1 MARPAP
7 RANQEIIEV
16 PVVIAGGN
24 RFGRYTKISDSQTW
38 NMLVS
43 DTGLVDYSGYKN
55 LLPLL
60 PDSPGRGIYS
70 SARGNFM
77 IAILGANAYRINY
90 ISTDILEAVF
100 IGELTTTSG
109 DVFISENN
117 NAQICITDES
127 HLYVYN
133 YQTPTSPLLL
143 TSGINF
149 PTGGDYSAFPILSP
163 GYVSFQ
169 NGRIIIADLDTN
181 LWYLS
186 GINDAL
192 MWNTSSAV
200 PNHAYVGS
208 LQTKPD
214 TMQAVVPLP
223 GGGNNIMVF
232 GRTVIEQWQD
242 VGAALFPYQRSS
254 SLNIDYGCL
263 NASSIAALDNY
274 IVWLAAN
281 EQGGPTIMVT
291 NGGREEAI
299 STDGIDFKLANITDP
314 TNCTGFLFRQDGH
327 LIYQFTFPTNN
338 ISFIYDFNTKLFFT
352 VSDENENY
360 HIARNVVF
368 FHNDYYF
375 VSLKGG
381 NIYRMGT
388 QYTTYDYGSDNVQQ
402 IPRIRITEPFR
413 LPTQR
418 MFIMKSFGFTMEN
431 GQQNYYQ
438 TYTTERHE
446 ADSTVKA
453 ISTESNIMICTESGK
468 AIATEGSGFDETFT
482 YVLSPANVDLSVSR
496 DGGASFGNSWRLN
509 MNQTGNRKSRM
520 IWQRL
525 GQAND
530 VTLQIRFNGPI
541 RFVAFDGL
549 LTLYQ

>member
-1 MARPAP
+1 MPSPAP
-7 RANQEIIEV
+7 RAKQEIQEI
-16 PVVIAGGN
+16 PVVMAGGSK
-24 RFGRYTKISDSQTW
+24 FGRYSKINNSQTW
-38 NMLVS
+38 NMIVS
-43 DTGLVDYSGYKN
+43 DGGLVDYAGYKN
-55 LLPLL
+55 LLELL

-77 IAILGANAYRINY
+77 IIVLGADVYRINY
-90 ISTDILEAVF
+90 IDQNTLEAVAVG
-100 IGELTTTSG
+100 ILTTTSG

-117 NAQICITDES
+117 NAQICITDLS
-127 HLYVYN
+127 HLYVYKYAAPVSFHVSGVN
-133 YQTPTSPLLL
+133 FTP
-143 TSGINF
+143 
-149 PTGGDYSAFPILSP
+149 FPILTP
-163 GYVSFQ
+163 GYISFQ
-169 NGRIIIADLDTN
+169 NGRMIIADLDTN

-186 GINDAL
+186 GINDAE

-291 NGGREEAI
+291 NGGREEDI

-338 ISFIYDFNTKLFFT
+338 ISYIYDFNTKLFFN

-360 HIARNVVF
+360 HPARNVVF

-375 VSLKGG
+375 ASLKGG
-381 NIYRMGT
+381 NVYRMGT

-418 MFIMKSFGFTMEN
+418 MFIMKSFGFTIEN

-438 TYTTERHE
+438 TYTTERHIT
-446 ADSTVKA
+446 DSEEKS
-453 ISTESNIMICTESGK
+453 ISTESEIIICTENETEIG
-468 AIATEGSGFDETFT
+468 TEGSGYDETFT

-496 DGGASFGNSWRLN
+496 DGGASFGNSWRLD

-541 RFVAFDGL
+541 RFIAFDGL
-549 LTLYQ
+549 LQVYQ

>member
-16 PVVIAGGN
+16 PVVMAGGN
-24 RFGRYTKISDSQTW
+24 KFGRYSKINDSETW
-38 NMLVS
+38 NMIVS
-43 DTGLVDYSGYKN
+43 EGALVDYSGYKN
-55 LLPLL
+55 LLNLL
-60 PDSPGRGIYS
+60 PESPGRGTYS

-77 IAILGANAYRINY
+77 TVVIGANVYRINY
-90 ISTDILEAVF
+90 IDQDNLEAVPVG
-100 IGELTTTSG
+100 ILTTNAG

-117 NAQICITDES
+117 NAQICITDQS
-127 HLYVYN
+127 HLYVYKYAAPN
-133 YQTPTSPLLL
+133 SGSFRRSGLDFTP
-143 TSGINF
+143 
-149 PTGGDYSAFPILSP
+149 FPILTP
-163 GYVSFQ
+163 GYISFQ
-169 NGRIIIADLDTN
+169 NGRMIIADLETN

-186 GINDAL
+186 GINDAE

-200 PNHAYVGS
+200 KNHAYVGS

-232 GRTVIEQWQD
+232 GKTVIEQWQD

-274 IVWLAAN
+274 IVWLSAN
-281 EQGGPTIMVT
+281 EQGGPTVMVT
-291 NGGREEAI
+291 NGGREEPI

-327 LIYQFTFPTNN
+327 LIYQFTFPTDN
-338 ISFIYDFNTKLFFT
+338 ISYIYDFTTKLFFT

-418 MFIMKSFGFTMEN
+418 MFIIKSFGFTIEN

-446 ADSTVKA
+446 SDSAVKA
-453 ISTESNIMICTESGK
+453 ISTESNIIICTENGE

-482 YVLSPANVDLSVSR
+482 YVLSPSNVDLSVSR
-496 DGGASFGNSWRLN
+496 DGAASFGNSWRLN
-509 MNQTGNRKSRM
+509 MNQTGLRKSRL

-530 VTLQIRFNGPI
+530 ITLQIRFNGPI
-541 RFVAFDGL
+541 RFIAFDGL
-549 LTLYQ
+549 MEVYQ